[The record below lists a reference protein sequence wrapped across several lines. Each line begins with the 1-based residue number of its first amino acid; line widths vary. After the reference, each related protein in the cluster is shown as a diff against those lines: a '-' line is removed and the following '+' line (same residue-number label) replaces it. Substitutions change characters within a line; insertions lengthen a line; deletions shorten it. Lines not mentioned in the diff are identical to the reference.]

1 MSKRFYVLYTLKEF
15 MIPRIYKTKAT
26 VTRYLEENKKLE
38 YKQFSDEQQAQIF
51 SRTIEQKMQKK
62 FKLRMGDYLQKNH
75 K

>member
-38 YKQFSDEQQAQIF
+38 YKQFSDE
-51 SRTIEQKMQKK
+51 
-62 FKLRMGDYLQKNH
+62 
-75 K
+75 